1 MQLIETKVLGT
12 AAATIVFSSIPQDAT
27 DLYAVVSA
35 RNTVDAAAGTIAFNT
50 GGTYTRRR
58 LLGSGPGSGTSDTP
72 TNDYLIDTS
81 TQTANTFG
89 NSSIYI
95 PNYTGSTAKSYSV
108 DAVDEN
114 NATGADQALYAGLWS
129 GTDAISS
136 ITFAPL
142 GGGSFAIGT
151 VISLYKITK
160 GSDGIVT
167 TS

>member
-1 MQLIETKVLGT
+1 MKLIESKTLGT
-12 AAATIVFSSIPQDAT
+12 TQATIVFTSIPQDAT
-27 DLYAVVSA
+27 DLVAFISA
-35 RNTVDAAAGTIAFNT
+35 RNSVDAAAGTIAFNT

-58 LLGSGPGSGTSDTP
+58 LLGSGSGSGASDTP

-89 NSSIYI
+89 NSSVYI
-95 PNYTGSTAKSYSV
+95 PNYTTSNAKSYSV
-108 DAVDEN
+108 DALDEN

-129 GTDAISS
+129 GTEAITS
-136 ITFAPL
+136 ITFAPV
-142 GGGSFAIGT
+142 GGGSFVAGT
-151 VISLYKITK
+151 IISLYKITK